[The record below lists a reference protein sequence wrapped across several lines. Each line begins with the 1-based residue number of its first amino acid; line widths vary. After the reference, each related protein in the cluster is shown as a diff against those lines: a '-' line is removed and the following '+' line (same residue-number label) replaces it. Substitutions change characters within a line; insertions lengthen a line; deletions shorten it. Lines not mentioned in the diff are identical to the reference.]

1 MTERDC
7 QNAIEAVLFVSGEP
21 VSVSRLAEVTGLTEQ
36 EVVTF
41 ADKLSERFDGGIMIL
56 KLEDAYQMTTRP
68 NTAEYVKAFLE
79 IRRDTPLSS
88 AAMEV
93 LAIIAYNQPV
103 TKAFVEQ
110 VRGVDSNQTVN
121 TLVEKGLIEEAGRLE
136 LPGRPISYVTS
147 AGFLR
152 SFGMSS
158 LADLPPLPEQ
168 EGKGT

>member
-1 MTERDC
+1 MTKRDC

-36 EVVTF
+36 EVAT
-41 ADKLSERFDGGIMIL
+41 ATDKLSERFDGGIMVL

-68 NTAEYVKAFLE
+68 DTAEYVKAFLE

-110 VRGVDSNQTVN
+110 VRGVDSSQTMN
-121 TLVEKGLIEEAGRLE
+121 TLAEKGLIEEAGRLE

-168 EGKGT
+168 EEKKA